1 MALMTINYLSPSL
14 GMQQSFV
21 AIIPED
27 ASFFD
32 ETQSP
37 KSYKSLMLLHGL
49 SSDATSYTRFT
60 SVERYAD
67 EHQLAIIMPNADHS
81 GYANMTYGH
90 SYYDHI
96 LKCITTHIS
105 YFHYHQN
112 VKIILLQVIRWV
124 VTAR

>member
-37 KSYKSLMLLHGL
+37 KSYKSLMLCMDYQVMQRRIHALPVL
-49 SSDATSYTRFT
+49 SDM
-60 SVERYAD
+60 
-67 EHQLAIIMPNADHS
+67 QMNIN
-81 GYANMTYGH
+81 
-90 SYYDHI
+90 
-96 LKCITTHIS
+96 
-105 YFHYHQN
+105 
-112 VKIILLQVIRWV
+112 
-124 VTAR
+124 

>member
-1 MALMTINYLSPSL
+1 MALMTINYLSPAL

-27 ASFFD
+27 GSFFD

-37 KSYKSLMLLHGL
+37 KSYKTLMLLHGL

-96 LKCITTHIS
+96 LEV
-105 YFHYHQN
+105 YHYAH
-112 VKIILLQVIRWV
+112 KLLPLSPKREDNFI
-124 VTAR
+124 AGHSMGG

>member
-49 SSDATSYTRFT
+49 SRMQRRIHRFT

-67 EHQLAIIMPNADHS
+67 EHQLPLLCRMQIIVAMQ
-81 GYANMTYGH
+81 
-90 SYYDHI
+90 I
-96 LKCITTHIS
+96 
-105 YFHYHQN
+105 
-112 VKIILLQVIRWV
+112 
-124 VTAR
+124 

>member
-37 KSYKSLMLLHGL
+37 KSYKSLLLHGL

-67 EHQLAIIMPNADHS
+67 EHQLAII
-81 GYANMTYGH
+81 
-90 SYYDHI
+90 I
-96 LKCITTHIS
+96 
-105 YFHYHQN
+105 
-112 VKIILLQVIRWV
+112 
-124 VTAR
+124 